1 MVRPAVQWGD
11 MGRYGEIWEDYAPWA
26 MARPAV
32 QAELFRSYVTEWQV
46 GSSQQ
51 RASHAASDGSS
62 PAAHITR
69 ATPYP

>member
-1 MVRPAVQWGD
+1 MTVVRVVLVAILVV
-11 MGRYGEIWEDYAPWA
+11 
-26 MARPAV
+26 PAV

-62 PAAHITR
+62 SAAHTTR